1 MEEFVKKLDPKN
13 DKQFGVVAV
22 IAVAAL
28 AIDAIVVLCK

>member
-13 DKQFGVVAV
+13 DKQFAVVAV

-28 AIDAIVVLCK
+28 AIDAIVTLCK